1 MTLKDLL
8 YELVCLGFVPNLMSE
23 NREPPLVFHA
33 TRQGVGIHLY
43 LNLQAPHKGSVITGD
58 QKYTRLDFGT
68 EEELCEW
75 AVATL
80 NQLSGEEPAP
90 EPEFPPTPEPVI
102 EPSSEA

>member
-1 MTLKDLL
+1 
-8 YELVCLGFVPNLMSE
+8 
-23 NREPPLVFHA
+23 
-33 TRQGVGIHLY
+33 
-43 LNLQAPHKGSVITGD
+43 VITGD

-90 EPEFPPTPEPVI
+90 EPEFPPAPEPVT

>member
-1 MTLKDLL
+1 MSLKDLL
-8 YELVCLGFVPNLMSE
+8 YELVCLGFVPNLKGE
-23 NREPPLVFHA
+23 NGEPPIVFHA

-43 LNLQAPHKGSVITGD
+43 LNLQAPHKGSVIAGD

-80 NQLSGEEPAP
+80 NQLSGEEPTPEPESTSAP
-90 EPEFPPTPEPVI
+90 EPVAET
-102 EPSSEA
+102 SSDA

>member
-1 MTLKDLL
+1 MSLKDLL
-8 YELVCLGFVPNLMSE
+8 YELVCLGFVPNLQSD
-23 NREPPLVFHA
+23 NGEPPIEFHA

-43 LNLQAPHKGSVITGD
+43 LNLQAPHKGSVIAGD

-80 NQLSGEEPAP
+80 NQLSGEEPTPEPESTSAP
-90 EPEFPPTPEPVI
+90 EPVAET
-102 EPSSEA
+102 SSEA